1 VDRATFALKPIPP
14 YDFELTAGYLA
25 YFRGRYAA
33 DSFEDGVLRRLLDLS
48 GRLSLVS
55 VRSSGD
61 VESPCL
67 EVELRGDALDD
78 PAIDGAQ
85 RQVAWMLSADD
96 NLSPFYGMALA
107 DPLLAPFVK
116 GMYGLHAAHTTSV
129 YEALVLA
136 ILGQQISTHVARM
149 MRTLLIE
156 TYGPK
161 LELDGS
167 TYYAFPRPEALA
179 AAGVSGLRAIKLSR
193 RKAEYIVD
201 IAARVA
207 SGELDLEGLRGQPA
221 EDAVR
226 ALTSIRGVG
235 PWTAHWLLI
244 RALGHGDGFP
254 HGDLALQRILGAL
267 ANGGAP
273 MSAREALEFSR
284 RWSPYRSY
292 VTTYLFA
299 AVRSGRFPE
308 IGTPLRIPQQFSS

>member
-1 VDRATFALKPIPP
+1 
-14 YDFELTAGYLA
+14 
-25 YFRGRYAA
+25 
-33 DSFEDGVLRRLLDLS
+33 
-48 GRLSLVS
+48 
-55 VRSSGD
+55 
-61 VESPCL
+61 
-67 EVELRGDALDD
+67 
-78 PAIDGAQ
+78 
-85 RQVAWMLSADD
+85 
-96 NLSPFYGMALA
+96 
-107 DPLLAPFVK
+107 
-116 GMYGLHAAHTTSV
+116 MYGLHAAHTTSV

-149 MRTLLIE
+149 MRTLLIQ

-179 AAGVSGLRAIKLSR
+179 AAGVSGLRAIKLSQ

-201 IAARVA
+201 IATRVA

-226 ALTSIRGVG
+226 SLTSIRGVG

-273 MSAREALEFSR
+273 MSAREALEFSH

-308 IGTPLRIPQQFSS
+308 IGTPLRTPQQFSS